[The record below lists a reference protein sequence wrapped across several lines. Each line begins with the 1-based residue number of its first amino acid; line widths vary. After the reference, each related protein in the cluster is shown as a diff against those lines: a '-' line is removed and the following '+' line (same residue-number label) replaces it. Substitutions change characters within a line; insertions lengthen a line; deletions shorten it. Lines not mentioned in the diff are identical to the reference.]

1 MEALWPFRIVSCS
14 SLCGGHFFGKT
25 HCGLLWPLRG
35 NNGFG
40 GSADYMVQCLWGAVL
55 GRKFYTS
62 QWSAGSQRRSV
73 YYDDLHFLY
82 VGVQDR
88 LQLSLC
94 QRLGLRRARRMA
106 WNVCRLDLPDV
117 CVYYPFAPGQMDG
130 KTVYMKSSGLHTG
143 AGRHPS
149 AVLLLSHIG
158 L

>member
-1 MEALWPFRIVSCS
+1 M
-14 SLCGGHFFGKT
+14 SLGC
-25 HCGLLWPLRG
+25 CEVYDVRLR
-35 NNGFG
+35 
-40 GSADYMVQCLWGAVL
+40 VL
-55 GRKFYTS
+55 S
-62 QWSAGSQRRSV
+62 
-73 YYDDLHFLY
+73 

-143 AGRHPS
+143 AGRH
-149 AVLLLSHIG
+149 
-158 L
+158 